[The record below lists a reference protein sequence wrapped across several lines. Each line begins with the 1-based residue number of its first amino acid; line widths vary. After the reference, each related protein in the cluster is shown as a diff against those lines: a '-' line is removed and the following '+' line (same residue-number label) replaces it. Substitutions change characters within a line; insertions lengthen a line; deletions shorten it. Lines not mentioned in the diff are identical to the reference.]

1 MEACQAM
8 PPTILPETGGG
19 PSDSPV
25 KNVGMTVQS
34 GKRWR
39 SSPAVQQRARAL
51 RGELTPAERRL
62 WQQLRCGQLGE
73 FGFRR
78 QYPMG
83 LFIVDFY
90 CPAARVVV
98 EVDGDVHAR
107 QVEYDAERTRWLE
120 RERGCRVLRF
130 TNDEVRDQ
138 LDAVVEAILAVLRT
152 PPR

>member
-1 MEACQAM
+1 
-8 PPTILPETGGG
+8 
-19 PSDSPV
+19 
-25 KNVGMTVQS
+25 MTVQS

-39 SSPAVQQRARAL
+39 SSAGVQQRAREL

-62 WQQLRCGQLGE
+62 WQHLRRGQLAQL
-73 FGFRR
+73 GFRR

-83 LFIVDFY
+83 SFIVDFY

-107 QVEYDAERTRWLE
+107 QAEYDAERTRWLE
-120 RERGCRVLRF
+120 RGRGCRVLRF
-130 TNDEVRDQ
+130 TNDEVHTQ
-138 LDAVVEAILAVLRT
+138 LEAVLESILAAVKA